1 MIKIWDL
8 ATGTLKL
15 TLLGHISA
23 VRDVKISEHLT
34 YLFSCSEDRS
44 VRCWDLTTNQ
54 CIRKFHGH
62 LSGVYTIDLHPT

>member
-1 MIKIWDL
+1 MIKLWDL

-23 VRDVKISEHLT
+23 VRDIKISNNLT

-44 VRCWDLTTNQ
+44 VRCWDLTTN
-54 CIRKFHGH
+54 
-62 LSGVYTIDLHPT
+62 